1 MKIKRIYAENYKTY
15 RKLDLN
21 LEVTSDR
28 PIILIGGGNGCGK
41 TTLFDAIYH
50 ALYGLEIKSVKHF
63 EELFNAG
70 VMVENKGFNNSQ
82 IVLQIDFTGM
92 VLAKEEQYRL
102 KRAYM
107 VLNDRVVESVTLS
120 MGGNNFVY
128 GSGSSQ
134 SDRAQNEEV
143 VNKII
148 TANLPAELSNYFL
161 FDAMKTSELVK
172 EEQINKL
179 IMNNI
184 NSVMGFSKYSQM
196 RKAADALLSEKKAER
211 MENENQRKA
220 YGKLVADKQQLEKE
234 VEKLDDDYA
243 KALEYANEHK
253 EQYDQLKEG
262 RNADDVT
269 RDKIKKVE
277 QTIQATLKAE
287 AEYLQNVD
295 AMAKDIETQVI
306 IPKLASIISTEVE
319 VILHAKAEVASAR
332 INLLTDQQIELFTH
346 NLVKVIE
353 ERYMPSK
360 RLDVP
365 SLIEEMKLWQE
376 KENTVEDRFAFFSPA
391 EVTLLKDTVRTAM
404 YNPFILLDEQR
415 EMLNQ
420 DIHDMPK
427 QRELIKDYQRS
438 LNGNDYT
445 IIQLYENNAKR
456 IDELKDA
463 IGTKKATIKDL
474 EGQISKFDYE
484 IPQIPDPQYDL
495 LCKLPDFFKQLS
507 TKLLRAKK
515 ASIER
520 MMRDQLNQNLVVYAG
535 VIGRVE
541 LSTGNS
547 DEISFKMYH
556 KDGNEI
562 FLSQLNAGAKQTVMQ
577 VLLKVL
583 YNLGDYEPPVMI
595 DTVMGVLDKESREV
609 ILEHYF
615 PDLAHQTILLS
626 TDTEITTEHDFDRLQ
641 AYVAKTY
648 TLHRDKQN
656 QCTTITEDYFGL
668 QTKEI

>member
-21 LEVTSDR
+21 LEVTADR

-196 RKAADALLSEKKAER
+196 RKAADTLLSEKKAER
-211 MENENQRKA
+211 MENENQRKE
-220 YGKLVADKQQLEKE
+220 YGKLVAEKQKLEEE
-234 VEKLDDDYA
+234 VEKLNDDYA
-243 KALEYANEHK
+243 KALDYANEHK

-262 RNADDVT
+262 RNANDVT
-269 RDKIKKVE
+269 RDKIRKVE

-295 AMAKDIETQVI
+295 MMAKDIETQVI

-319 VILHAKAEVASAR
+319 VILHAKEEVANAR

-353 ERYMPSK
+353 DRYMPGK

-376 KENTVEDRFAFFSPA
+376 KENTVEDRFAFFTPA
-391 EVTLLKDTVRTAM
+391 QVSLLRDTVRTAM
-404 YNPFILLDEQR
+404 SNPFILLDEQR

-420 DIHDMPK
+420 DIHDIPK
-427 QRELIKDYQRS
+427 QRELIKEYQHS

-456 IDELKDA
+456 ISELKDA
-463 IGTKKATIKDL
+463 IETKKASIKEL
-474 EGQISKFDYE
+474 EGKISKFDYE

-547 DEISFKMYH
+547 DDISFKMYH

-626 TDTEITTEHDFDRLQ
+626 TDTEITIEHDFDRLQ

>member
-70 VMVENKGFNNSQ
+70 VMVENKGFGNSQ

-196 RKAADALLSEKKAER
+196 RKAADTLLSEKKAER
-211 MENENQRKA
+211 MENENQRKE
-220 YGKLVADKQQLEKE
+220 YGRLVAEKQKLEEE
-234 VEKLDDDYA
+234 VEKLNDDYA
-243 KALEYANEHK
+243 KALDYANEHK

-269 RDKIKKVE
+269 RDKIRKVE

-295 AMAKDIETQVI
+295 TMAKDIETQVI

-319 VILHAKAEVASAR
+319 VILHAKEEVANAR

-353 ERYMPSK
+353 DRYMPGK

-376 KENTVEDRFAFFSPA
+376 KENTVEDRFAFFTPA
-391 EVTLLKDTVRTAM
+391 QVSLLKDTVRTAM
-404 YNPFILLDEQR
+404 SNPFILLDEQR

-427 QRELIKDYQRS
+427 QRELIKEYQHS

-445 IIQLYENNAKR
+445 IIQLYENNAKQ
-456 IDELKDA
+456 ISELKDT
-463 IGTKKATIKDL
+463 IETKKASIKEL
-474 EGQISKFDYE
+474 EGKISKFDYE

-547 DEISFKMYH
+547 DDISFKMYH

>member
-21 LEVTSDR
+21 LEVTADR

-70 VMVENKGFNNSQ
+70 VMVENKGFGNKQ

-196 RKAADALLSEKKAER
+196 RKTADALLSEKKAER

-234 VEKLDDDYA
+234 VEKLDDEYA

-319 VILHAKAEVASAR
+319 VILHAKEEVASAR

-376 KENTVEDRFAFFSPA
+376 KENTVEDRFAFFSPT

-404 YNPFILLDEQR
+404 SNPFILLDEQR

>member
-70 VMVENKGFNNSQ
+70 VMVENKGFGNSQ

-196 RKAADALLSEKKAER
+196 RKAADTLLSEKKAER
-211 MENENQRKA
+211 MENENQRKE
-220 YGKLVADKQQLEKE
+220 YGRLVAEKQKLEEE
-234 VEKLDDDYA
+234 VEKLNDDYA
-243 KALEYANEHK
+243 KALDYANEHK

-269 RDKIKKVE
+269 RDKIRKVE

-295 AMAKDIETQVI
+295 TMAKDIETQVI

-319 VILHAKAEVASAR
+319 VILHAKEEVANAR

-353 ERYMPSK
+353 DRYMPGK

-376 KENTVEDRFAFFSPA
+376 KENTVEDRFAFFTPA
-391 EVTLLKDTVRTAM
+391 QVSLLKDTVRTAM
-404 YNPFILLDEQR
+404 SNPFILLDEQR

-427 QRELIKDYQRS
+427 QRELIKEYQHS

-445 IIQLYENNAKR
+445 IIQLYENNAKQ
-456 IDELKDA
+456 ISELKDT
-463 IGTKKATIKDL
+463 IETKKASIKEL
-474 EGQISKFDYE
+474 EGKICKFDYE

-547 DEISFKMYH
+547 DDISFKMYH